1 MKWFFASEVAFISKL
16 FSLFEVTC
24 YPIISEFTFY
34 LWCVF
39 LSEVTFDGW
48 SRIQYLKL
56 LLSLSLP
63 FLELGF
69 ISGFFFSPKLLFISE
84 GTFIFLELVFV
95 SEVAFYLWSKV
106 VSKIIFEFNAQGQW
120 LCYELFCHIVFL
132 CVISMCVVLLCVF
145 VLCAV
150 SFYVVLFRFVLLN
163 VV

>member
-1 MKWFFASEVAFISKL
+1 MKWFFVSEVAFISKL

-48 SRIQYLKL
+48 SRIEYLKL
-56 LLSLSLP
+56 LSSLSLP

-69 ISGFFFSPKLLFISE
+69 ISGFFSSE
-84 GTFIFLELVFV
+84 VTFHLWRYFYFLELVFV
-95 SEVAFYLWSKV
+95 SEVAFYPWSKV
-106 VSKIIFEFNAQGQW
+106 VSKIIFEFNAQEQW